1 MKLVGKYHYKEKN
14 SFNKSL
20 NVENIQKEVD
30 NDVIS
35 DIKEK
40 EVDFNLSISNIND
53 DKTENNSKIKDLDL
67 LDTNIFDVIEYKTE
81 DKYTNDE
88 NEISNDCILE
98 NGNEKKIKKKK
109 KKIIKKKKKIK
120 RKVPKSEL
128 ASLSSST
135 TLDLNNQE
143 YKAKKIKKLKKKK
156 VDLSKS
162 FDGITQKTKSKINK
176 LSKNIENK
184 TIQHNNSQK

>member
-1 MKLVGKYHYKEKN
+1 M
-14 SFNKSL
+14 
-20 NVENIQKEVD
+20 ENLQKEVD

-53 DKTENNSKIKDLDL
+53 DKTENNGKIKDLDL

-81 DKYTNDE
+81 DKYINDE

-98 NGNEKKIKKKK
+98 NGDNKKIKKKK

-120 RKVPKSEL
+120 RKVTKSEIY
-128 ASLSSST
+128 SLSSSK
-135 TLDLNNQE
+135 TLDINN
-143 YKAKKIKKLKKKK
+143 KKNKSKKIKKLKKKK
-156 VDLSKS
+156 IKLSK
-162 FDGITQKTKSKINK
+162 KNKKINK
-176 LSKNIENK
+176 KKN
-184 TIQHNNSQK
+184 NNYKK